1 MDGYR
6 YFQRKKETGIRER
19 FFREVAFKMEKAG
32 KAGDM
37 SAAKAHM
44 SELETQFG
52 RLKAAMEKE
61 M

>member
-1 MDGYR
+1 
-6 YFQRKKETGIRER
+6 
-19 FFREVAFKMEKAG
+19 MEQAAR
-32 KAGDM
+32 AGDL
-37 SAAKAHM
+37 STAKAHM